1 MPALSERDLSGVEK
15 FSNAMKAA
23 LGRQSRQ
30 VNLKDTDSQRI
41 LSSNPSASD
50 ITEMMLSERRLW
62 AEAAVAFWRLASR
75 QQIHLLSYVSTGALR
90 ELHRFCEG
98 LLDHIR
104 ITFLSL
110 APTATPLQVLDCVS
124 SLGTDHILFLL
135 DTFCSPKGCISM
147 EGGEETRGRE
157 LHMHV
162 CRVLAEQDHLYWM
175 TRVVRAFCDESW
187 RVCSEKDEMS
197 RASVSAIHGMLR
209 CLLHCCATSAA
220 CAHALIYTEPRPLV
234 AQLLY
239 GLRLRISSSTL
250 IRPVV
255 RDDPTRL
262 GVALSSTPSLPT
274 PTMRLPATKSALAE
288 YLTSGRTNAF
298 DEISREALNVAVAAV
313 KRVAAHET
321 PEVVIGLCHIVDV
334 SSRSIVP
341 SPKDEKKPSIST
353 QIAMYENVLMALE
366 ALFQLLQVKDDEP
379 WSQELVLRQEIV
391 LQQILNHDLARAVER
406 LLRHCP
412 TILDAD
418 STLFQSIGTLCTPP
432 FTSSRRRRRSS
443 TVSRVENFTQ
453 CVPGNGDSLSGSMCS
468 RNASMVSLTSS
479 IHVSRPTLPEGSVAR
494 ASNLARSLWM
504 SVWPGAS
511 RGSGVAGLT
520 HAHAASRPA
529 PSDDEPI
536 GSFFQRGTS
545 DVIFD
550 HAPSPTCLSLD
561 FDGEEWW
568 YSNKTY
574 VDLLLSLTQ
583 LLNAMFSDAT
593 TPLSIRLSI
602 CKLLT
607 QISMR
612 SSSAFAASE
621 GRLVM
626 RSFLTT
632 LRAHDQGLC
641 TSPVEIHD
649 VPHVEEEKNKKDISH
664 EIHLETHEQLSE
676 KYPCTSI
683 EDDMMYAAL
692 AQKIVAGL
700 WHVYHVLHMIPLS
713 GETVDI
719 IELPLLPLRWRGE
732 VKEAEEEKAEEGAT
746 KSSGGVHKAVLSLF
760 GPVVRVWYTAL
771 MSNDDEDLNKRS
783 QEVFMEVLVRLLKLG
798 GVPLTTMDFLRASTV
813 SIPSTPPT
821 TNFNWVASH
830 SEDSS
835 FASMEK
841 DASRAEPSDTIK
853 SMRSVFVILLQRDP
867 GFLSFELLKVL
878 FALLWAND
886 AQLSE
891 LGRKCIASSLDFGEV
906 YPTYAKVIGNADSS
920 LLIQLLLI
928 FSAGLVSSEVSMDA
942 KHERRAWLFQ
952 HGCVNAVIAVLERV
966 LRAPHDVQSFPSL
979 IRQLFCFL
987 SLSES
992 AQGRGPKLEDTRLVH
1007 VFTESLHFLEGAE
1020 YLILITQSVLDAATS
1035 KYDQYRSHTRRVNT
1049 HGHFTLPIPNCSV
1062 EKPVFIDLVPPLLCY
1077 AHEHA
1082 MNVEN
1087 DLLSALHLVLKM
1099 TTNVRSEALLKWAL
1113 QRKHTALLP
1122 YLDLDAAVADR
1133 VLPYLGNR
1141 SDIESF
1147 WTPILQE
1154 APERTE
1160 LRFSCTG
1167 GIAVTLGRWPEKGF
1181 SVSAYFRFEEIY
1193 SDIQLF
1199 EFIDGEVLS
1208 PSLASIRIAGGD
1220 SVNIMHDGKRVPVNE
1235 GHALPDLEPQRWAH
1249 FIVVMS
1255 MAHTVSV
1262 YLNADK
1268 VGTCSLPYFRSHS
1281 EVVMNIGFVNTTVHD
1296 SLFSIGEVVL
1306 WDEELTTPQVEAYVA
1321 TTGYK
1326 PNVCK
1331 ILECE
1336 IPRELSETH
1345 EKLPIEDR
1353 IAVFSPYETRDSM
1366 LVDVLQKESRGYPI
1380 VAKLTGTYAEAPK
1393 NWIDYRTLFLN
1404 RGGLVYMLEWIAE
1417 STSAEE
1423 LERYMALTCNC
1434 IRGTTSGGTMDVQTY
1449 ALLDFHL
1456 RRLAHLITPAV
1467 CDSLLHLATAKMS
1480 VNDEFHPFIINRLV
1494 FDHIFRDIELFA
1506 DMPLDAALYLIEGV
1520 ERLFT
1525 VASCRF
1531 ARRNA
1536 YYIIPF
1542 RFVDSVL
1549 NGLVYA
1555 NVSLPFVLRAR
1566 VISCLKHI
1574 MIATD
1579 FEPNIVHVIASTAAV
1594 LTPVEVEV
1602 TSRHQTA
1609 LRVKIPK
1616 ARFSQ
1621 ISVTL
1626 YGAFETTCLILRSLV
1641 ECCCNGTFAAAFGII
1656 VDLNWYA
1663 ACVSRFA
1670 DVACVVYA
1678 TRLFFEAMRFNMDLR
1693 NEVMHHPAVIVHTL
1707 SPHCL
1712 NEDLLLLLL
1721 SLSVGAV
1728 KRIDVLSSKHP
1739 MLQQLVGILDS
1750 MTPELDAVVLPIF
1763 SKLLTLYLTA
1773 ASSTPACFR
1782 PSDISSAMQR
1792 RLYCSYRL
1800 HKYFSLARVCS
1811 ILMLQ
1816 IYARRL
1822 LPQAKKTGHS
1832 VSVSTG
1838 GRSIP
1843 FSLKKDASKEDM
1855 TVGNKKTPVQFGR
1868 YHRAFAALRVCLYL
1882 WKAIQRRRYRRVRQQ
1897 NVSGHTPLMVSDVEP
1912 EKALFI
1918 LRTLQSLPLKP
1929 GLFVPCTLS
1938 PYQIEVLAFFGT
1950 FLKREAV
1957 SARFEEKLR
1966 LHEGDDLPFI
1976 ASTTSLHRLIT
1987 ETTAGSDFFPPHVKI
2002 SDESH
2007 LLPVLHDT
2015 VTEEETKHDDDADGD
2030 DDSTVEEKE
2039 QGGQWQHGVHQQNKW
2054 DEREEKFRAKSEKYF
2069 ENQLHMP
2076 STASAP
2082 RELHVRQTSSCTPNS
2097 FLHGDGDVPKSPPLA
2112 ATPVSTEVAS
2122 LPEDGD
2128 ARAASGS
2135 GSRMDQMTDAASSSE
2150 EDRHL
2155 SSGLDQLFLPVE
2167 EATLRSEM
2175 GGSMS
2180 ADVSMGSF
2188 APFANLQSFNAKS
2201 LQECAVGVLC
2211 NTVLASLLNLPVTE
2225 GWVGGQTYGSCGAL
2239 LFQLILITGAMCSTE
2254 EVTLTLT
2261 QFFIDQLLV
2270 CVDLSERFVEPNTS
2284 VVSSL
2289 KGTGFENSARSFTSL
2304 PGSVS
2309 DVFIFNIC
2317 RLNDLLVQFISF
2329 DVMRLSSLSPY
2340 FVWLLGWASSSWPQ
2354 RSQQQLR
2361 SQIVKSCIAVLNKP
2375 SPNGVTHEQMEIV
2388 YMLLQRV
2395 LCRQWIMKDML
2406 ECLLRVLFRVYAS
2419 LPPTSIN
2426 EAEEAR
2432 RKKLVILTLRLL
2444 MRTYEGCK
2452 ELRKALSA
2460 SALRQRISL
2469 YKEFA
2474 ATLLIE
2480 DEAISVVAF
2489 ETYCKENMTTIHS
2502 FISGRPKTKTDMAY
2516 KSMLKE
2522 RCEYVKR
2529 INTFKEAYS
2538 KTINIRDKYRPA
2550 ELVQAYTARFSSC
2563 VDPISPLKVSQL
2575 HWLVKQQ
2582 CSLQQ
2587 NDPRVRVLNYL
2598 DLRGNYT
2605 TVISNHVS
2613 KDAAST
2619 VLGTDNCEQ
2628 QHNHI
2633 STLVQPFAICCR
2645 PYILHTGTP
2654 FVDISCCVTPSA
2666 LSLLRYLLEPNEVLR
2681 FISNGFRI
2689 HGIHATPC
2697 LILLTDSS
2705 LKLIGFSRI
2714 TVEGDIIL
2722 CQREND
2728 EREEPVLPV
2737 HISTTKSSKNK
2748 WGSQFTASSFAVS
2761 MTNKLQRFLTDGGGK
2776 KRRRIETEKLHDG
2789 TKIAHSVRQASGDSY
2804 RDLFWVYFLQNIRS
2818 VRMAYYMHQDTAILF
2833 ELMYD
2838 DGPMLSLVDAH
2849 QSMNT
2854 SARDKF
2860 LAVLKDV
2867 LGTKRCEFFD
2877 HSQRTA
2883 SIRSM
2888 LIRWAAGSV
2897 STYDYITFLNSVAG
2911 RTRRDFNQYPI
2922 YPWVLADYKS
2932 SELDMDSPKTYR
2944 DLSLPMGAQ
2953 TEERRQ
2959 KVMQVY
2965 QQMVEV
2971 QKADPDFEGVQP
2983 FHHGTHYSTS
2993 GGVLHFLIRV
3003 EPFTTFARIFQGGE
3017 FDVATRLF
3025 DSIDASFQSCV
3036 HGPTDC
3042 KELMPEFF
3050 FDGMFLLN
3058 ANHCEF
3064 GEKSDGTVV
3073 NDVKLPP
3080 WAKGSTQVFISVMRY
3095 ALESNFVLQNIHRW
3109 IDLIFAVRRRG
3120 KLAVESYN
3128 VFQRMTYGEEVLQAL
3143 KKCDN
3148 PHDIDVIIA
3157 EVDNFGQTPIQ
3168 LFQERHPAQR
3178 ELKPCHPM
3186 LSTGGTGGAHCTTG
3200 GNVLCSGN
3208 TYTTAFQEQLP
3219 KVLSMVM
3226 HALDSP
3232 QTWYTLE
3239 DPAPGSFQAMPKSVS
3254 DAFQIHESPVLD
3266 FVTTRSGVNMCCYKY
3281 SLPVDDTD
3289 HVICWSHSE
3298 HMLMRF
3304 DNTRGH
3310 FLSSVRC
3317 KSVLRIPASV
3327 SAFCVSCRETLI
3339 LIGSNSGTVYCF
3351 SHSRTDGVL
3360 VLSSTLCNHT
3370 NPIAGFALST
3380 KYGRIISFTT
3390 SGIDCPTV
3398 WCVQHCHTV
3407 KLHALDLSRLLPLA
3421 TPGDLIVVAAAID
3434 PISANAIVV
3443 TRRHLLLFDRNGEPY
3458 GVGPL
3463 PNADKTAPHLEDE
3476 AGQVGF
3482 AVDDS
3487 KNFIASM
3494 TAVTTYETLE
3504 WASGIQLLITG
3515 HQDGSLS
3522 LWRVVRLPPERME
3535 HGRIVLVEHH
3545 GFLFTGSQTPRLG
3558 AITALRQ
3565 ERPDVPVFFVG
3576 YHSGAVKVL
3585 RFENRTADMTKM
3597 ATS

>member
-1 MPALSERDLSGVEK
+1 
-15 FSNAMKAA
+15 
-23 LGRQSRQ
+23 
-30 VNLKDTDSQRI
+30 
-41 LSSNPSASD
+41 
-50 ITEMMLSERRLW
+50 
-62 AEAAVAFWRLASR
+62 
-75 QQIHLLSYVSTGALR
+75 
-90 ELHRFCEG
+90 
-98 LLDHIR
+98 
-104 ITFLSL
+104 
-110 APTATPLQVLDCVS
+110 
-124 SLGTDHILFLL
+124 
-135 DTFCSPKGCISM
+135 
-147 EGGEETRGRE
+147 
-157 LHMHV
+157 
-162 CRVLAEQDHLYWM
+162 
-175 TRVVRAFCDESW
+175 
-187 RVCSEKDEMS
+187 
-197 RASVSAIHGMLR
+197 
-209 CLLHCCATSAA
+209 
-220 CAHALIYTEPRPLV
+220 
-234 AQLLY
+234 
-239 GLRLRISSSTL
+239 
-250 IRPVV
+250 
-255 RDDPTRL
+255 
-262 GVALSSTPSLPT
+262 
-274 PTMRLPATKSALAE
+274 
-288 YLTSGRTNAF
+288 
-298 DEISREALNVAVAAV
+298 
-313 KRVAAHET
+313 
-321 PEVVIGLCHIVDV
+321 
-334 SSRSIVP
+334 
-341 SPKDEKKPSIST
+341 
-353 QIAMYENVLMALE
+353 
-366 ALFQLLQVKDDEP
+366 
-379 WSQELVLRQEIV
+379 
-391 LQQILNHDLARAVER
+391 
-406 LLRHCP
+406 
-412 TILDAD
+412 
-418 STLFQSIGTLCTPP
+418 
-432 FTSSRRRRRSS
+432 
-443 TVSRVENFTQ
+443 
-453 CVPGNGDSLSGSMCS
+453 MCS

-511 RGSGVAGLT
+511 RGSGVAGVT

-536 GSFFQRGTS
+536 GSFSQRGTS
-545 DVIFD
+545 DMIFD

-574 VDLLLSLTQ
+574 VNLLLSLTQ
-583 LLNAMFSDAT
+583 LLNAMLSDAT

-632 LRAHDQGLC
+632 LRAHVQGLC
-641 TSPVEIHD
+641 TPPVEIHD
-649 VPHVEEEKNKKDISH
+649 VPHVEEEKNKKEISH
-664 EIHLETHEQLSE
+664 EIHLETHEQSSE

-719 IELPLLPLRWRGE
+719 IELPLLSLRWSGE
-732 VKEAEEEKAEEGAT
+732 VKEAEEEKVEEGAT
-746 KSSGGVHKAVLSLF
+746 KSSGGIHKVVLSLF

-783 QEVFMEVLVRLLKLG
+783 QEVFMELLVRLLKLG
-798 GVPLTTMDFLRASTV
+798 GVPLTTMDFLHASTV

-821 TNFNWVASH
+821 INLNWVASH
-830 SEDSS
+830 SENSS

-992 AQGRGPKLEDTRLVH
+992 AQGRGPKLEDTRLVDM
-1007 VFTESLHFLEGAE
+1007 FTESLHFLEGAE

-1035 KYDQYRSHTRRVNT
+1035 KYDQYRSRTRRVNT

-1113 QRKHTALLP
+1113 QRKHTYLLP

-1133 VLPYLGNR
+1133 VLPYFGNR

-1281 EVVMNIGFVNTTVHD
+1281 EVVMNIGFVNTTVQD

-1380 VAKLTGTYAEAPK
+1380 LAKLTGTYAEAPK

-1404 RGGLVYMLEWIAE
+1404 RGGLVYMLEWIVE

-1566 VISCLKHI
+1566 VISCLKQI

-1594 LTPVEVEV
+1594 LTPVEMEA
-1602 TSRHQTA
+1602 TSRHQPA

-1641 ECCCNGTFAAAFGII
+1641 ECCCNGKFAAAFGII

-1678 TRLFFEAMRFNMDLR
+1678 TRLFFEAMRFNTNLR

-1822 LPQAKKTGHS
+1822 PPQAKKAGHL

-1843 FSLKKDASKEDM
+1843 LSLKKDASKEDV
-1855 TVGNKKTPVQFGR
+1855 TVGNKKTSVQFGR
-1868 YHRAFAALRVCLYL
+1868 YRRAFAALRVCLYL

-1897 NVSGHTPLMVSDVEP
+1897 NVNGHTPLMVSDVEP

-1957 SARFEEKLR
+1957 SARFEEKLG
-1966 LHEGDDLPFI
+1966 LHEGEDLPFI
-1976 ASTTSLHRLIT
+1976 ASTTSLHRIIK

-2002 SDESH
+2002 FDESH

-2015 VTEEETKHDDDADGD
+2015 VNEEETKHDDDADGD
-2030 DDSTVEEKE
+2030 DDSTVK
-2039 QGGQWQHGVHQQNKW
+2039 K
-2054 DEREEKFRAKSEKYF
+2054 KSKKDNGNTEY
-2069 ENQLHMP
+2069 
-2076 STASAP
+2076 
-2082 RELHVRQTSSCTPNS
+2082 TS
-2097 FLHGDGDVPKSPPLA
+2097 
-2112 ATPVSTEVAS
+2112 
-2122 LPEDGD
+2122 
-2128 ARAASGS
+2128 
-2135 GSRMDQMTDAASSSE
+2135 
-2150 EDRHL
+2150 
-2155 SSGLDQLFLPVE
+2155 
-2167 EATLRSEM
+2167 
-2175 GGSMS
+2175 
-2180 ADVSMGSF
+2180 
-2188 APFANLQSFNAKS
+2188 
-2201 LQECAVGVLC
+2201 
-2211 NTVLASLLNLPVTE
+2211 
-2225 GWVGGQTYGSCGAL
+2225 
-2239 LFQLILITGAMCSTE
+2239 
-2254 EVTLTLT
+2254 
-2261 QFFIDQLLV
+2261 
-2270 CVDLSERFVEPNTS
+2270 
-2284 VVSSL
+2284 
-2289 KGTGFENSARSFTSL
+2289 
-2304 PGSVS
+2304 
-2309 DVFIFNIC
+2309 
-2317 RLNDLLVQFISF
+2317 
-2329 DVMRLSSLSPY
+2329 
-2340 FVWLLGWASSSWPQ
+2340 
-2354 RSQQQLR
+2354 
-2361 SQIVKSCIAVLNKP
+2361 
-2375 SPNGVTHEQMEIV
+2375 
-2388 YMLLQRV
+2388 
-2395 LCRQWIMKDML
+2395 
-2406 ECLLRVLFRVYAS
+2406 
-2419 LPPTSIN
+2419 
-2426 EAEEAR
+2426 
-2432 RKKLVILTLRLL
+2432 
-2444 MRTYEGCK
+2444 
-2452 ELRKALSA
+2452 
-2460 SALRQRISL
+2460 
-2469 YKEFA
+2469 
-2474 ATLLIE
+2474 
-2480 DEAISVVAF
+2480 
-2489 ETYCKENMTTIHS
+2489 
-2502 FISGRPKTKTDMAY
+2502 
-2516 KSMLKE
+2516 
-2522 RCEYVKR
+2522 R
-2529 INTFKEAYS
+2529 INGMK
-2538 KTINIRDKYRPA
+2538 
-2550 ELVQAYTARFSSC
+2550 
-2563 VDPISPLKVSQL
+2563 
-2575 HWLVKQQ
+2575 
-2582 CSLQQ
+2582 
-2587 NDPRVRVLNYL
+2587 
-2598 DLRGNYT
+2598 
-2605 TVISNHVS
+2605 
-2613 KDAAST
+2613 
-2619 VLGTDNCEQ
+2619 
-2628 QHNHI
+2628 
-2633 STLVQPFAICCR
+2633 
-2645 PYILHTGTP
+2645 
-2654 FVDISCCVTPSA
+2654 
-2666 LSLLRYLLEPNEVLR
+2666 
-2681 FISNGFRI
+2681 
-2689 HGIHATPC
+2689 
-2697 LILLTDSS
+2697 
-2705 LKLIGFSRI
+2705 
-2714 TVEGDIIL
+2714 
-2722 CQREND
+2722 
-2728 EREEPVLPV
+2728 
-2737 HISTTKSSKNK
+2737 
-2748 WGSQFTASSFAVS
+2748 
-2761 MTNKLQRFLTDGGGK
+2761 GK
-2776 KRRRIETEKLHDG
+2776 K
-2789 TKIAHSVRQASGDSY
+2789 
-2804 RDLFWVYFLQNIRS
+2804 N
-2818 VRMAYYMHQDTAILF
+2818 
-2833 ELMYD
+2833 
-2838 DGPMLSLVDAH
+2838 
-2849 QSMNT
+2849 
-2854 SARDKF
+2854 
-2860 LAVLKDV
+2860 
-2867 LGTKRCEFFD
+2867 LG
-2877 HSQRTA
+2877 
-2883 SIRSM
+2883 
-2888 LIRWAAGSV
+2888 
-2897 STYDYITFLNSVAG
+2897 
-2911 RTRRDFNQYPI
+2911 
-2922 YPWVLADYKS
+2922 
-2932 SELDMDSPKTYR
+2932 
-2944 DLSLPMGAQ
+2944 
-2953 TEERRQ
+2953 
-2959 KVMQVY
+2959 
-2965 QQMVEV
+2965 
-2971 QKADPDFEGVQP
+2971 
-2983 FHHGTHYSTS
+2983 
-2993 GGVLHFLIRV
+2993 
-3003 EPFTTFARIFQGGE
+3003 
-3017 FDVATRLF
+3017 
-3025 DSIDASFQSCV
+3025 
-3036 HGPTDC
+3036 
-3042 KELMPEFF
+3042 
-3050 FDGMFLLN
+3050 
-3058 ANHCEF
+3058 
-3064 GEKSDGTVV
+3064 
-3073 NDVKLPP
+3073 
-3080 WAKGSTQVFISVMRY
+3080 
-3095 ALESNFVLQNIHRW
+3095 
-3109 IDLIFAVRRRG
+3109 
-3120 KLAVESYN
+3120 
-3128 VFQRMTYGEEVLQAL
+3128 
-3143 KKCDN
+3143 
-3148 PHDIDVIIA
+3148 
-3157 EVDNFGQTPIQ
+3157 
-3168 LFQERHPAQR
+3168 
-3178 ELKPCHPM
+3178 
-3186 LSTGGTGGAHCTTG
+3186 
-3200 GNVLCSGN
+3200 
-3208 TYTTAFQEQLP
+3208 
-3219 KVLSMVM
+3219 
-3226 HALDSP
+3226 
-3232 QTWYTLE
+3232 
-3239 DPAPGSFQAMPKSVS
+3239 
-3254 DAFQIHESPVLD
+3254 
-3266 FVTTRSGVNMCCYKY
+3266 
-3281 SLPVDDTD
+3281 
-3289 HVICWSHSE
+3289 
-3298 HMLMRF
+3298 
-3304 DNTRGH
+3304 
-3310 FLSSVRC
+3310 
-3317 KSVLRIPASV
+3317 
-3327 SAFCVSCRETLI
+3327 
-3339 LIGSNSGTVYCF
+3339 
-3351 SHSRTDGVL
+3351 
-3360 VLSSTLCNHT
+3360 
-3370 NPIAGFALST
+3370 
-3380 KYGRIISFTT
+3380 
-3390 SGIDCPTV
+3390 
-3398 WCVQHCHTV
+3398 
-3407 KLHALDLSRLLPLA
+3407 
-3421 TPGDLIVVAAAID
+3421 
-3434 PISANAIVV
+3434 
-3443 TRRHLLLFDRNGEPY
+3443 
-3458 GVGPL
+3458 
-3463 PNADKTAPHLEDE
+3463 
-3476 AGQVGF
+3476 
-3482 AVDDS
+3482 
-3487 KNFIASM
+3487 
-3494 TAVTTYETLE
+3494 
-3504 WASGIQLLITG
+3504 
-3515 HQDGSLS
+3515 
-3522 LWRVVRLPPERME
+3522 
-3535 HGRIVLVEHH
+3535 
-3545 GFLFTGSQTPRLG
+3545 
-3558 AITALRQ
+3558 
-3565 ERPDVPVFFVG
+3565 
-3576 YHSGAVKVL
+3576 
-3585 RFENRTADMTKM
+3585 
-3597 ATS
+3597 